1 MKKRA
6 FTLIESLTVIAI
18 SSLLLGLIVYPMFQS
33 FNFVRQGQAQV
44 DAKARATQLSEKIK
58 TEVNNSVAVRGGG
71 RVEATVNGTNILVSA
86 TALVVRVPQVNANG
100 TILEPRVEVETVLP
114 YSKIDLLKAAQNGET
129 GSNGFV
135 DPVTGKIDPTLKTFK
150 GQVSLP
156 VTPGATLVRYAVG
169 LRDPFKPYN
178 NPYEGLLMAKNGTQD
193 NLFVLYRFEVQPR
206 VFQTIAGNSVYAANL
221 DFFDADV
228 ANQPIL
234 DDPKFLVPNAD
245 GSGVPIDSDAKAIRI
260 KNWLAKGVVQTE
272 LSRYDMLETVYDRN
286 SRRVANT
293 NGIPTLIPLIQFR
306 PSRVSSEPAAG
317 QTAVRMG
324 EETSNGAALAPDT
337 FTTTMGLWS
346 NAITRTW
353 PVGWNSSDATNN
365 EYLVGRGDANNG
377 LPGFPPGFSIYA
389 YDPDSAIDD
398 VLTGI
403 ETFDL
408 DTYTRLN
415 NTGGRYPFSQAVN
428 AANSRSG
435 WLSNAA
441 ARRIFTPYSID
452 GTRGRIVSSFAISE
466 VGDVTVPLNPAN
478 PSNLPTVNTG
488 AAETPKTAVDLTGNF
503 YDAKFGTINARFNKV
518 FDLWEKDTT
527 NSYGVRN
534 LDQSRLQRFID
545 LRVTPVG
552 DGSNTPLRPELGLKA
567 SVVPGSEM
575 VEGPDQNPG
584 PNYGLRIRYARVQ
597 GAPGINQYR
606 INYADLA
613 EPTNYALIGLGGTA
627 LAGFL
632 PDSYDPQNFVSAIV
646 QPQYKAGYLQLNSDP
661 NSPLPPGEIRV
672 SYRFQFT
679 KTRTGTSA
687 QLAGLKT
694 DVFAVDYDSREL
706 MTILVSIRNYPQSNL
721 PNAQTVSL
729 QTTAKVRNYIR

>member
-6 FTLIESLTVIAI
+6 FTLIELLTVIAI

-33 FNFVRQGQAQV
+33 FNFVREGQAQV
-44 DAKARATQLSEKIK
+44 DAKSRATQLSEKIK

-71 RVEATVNGTNILVSA
+71 RVETTVNGLNILTSA
-86 TALVVRVPQVNANG
+86 SSVVVRVPLVNPNG
-100 TILEPRVEVETVLP
+100 RLLQPRSDAETVLP
-114 YSKIDLLKAAQNGET
+114 YAKLDLLKAAQNGET
-129 GSNGFV
+129 GATGFV
-135 DPVTGKIDPTLKTFK
+135 DPITGKIDPTLKTFK

-156 VTPGATLVRYAVG
+156 VTPGATLIRYAVA

-178 NPYEGLLMAKNGTQD
+178 NPYEGLLMAKNADQD

-206 VFQTIAGNSVYAANL
+206 VFRSISGSSQYAANL
-221 DFFDADV
+221 EFFDADA

-234 DDPKFLVPNAD
+234 DDPKFLVPNVD
-245 GSGVPIDSDAKAIRI
+245 GNGVPIETDAKATRI

-272 LSRYDMLETVYDRN
+272 LSRFDMVETVYDRN

-293 NGIPTLIPLIQFR
+293 GGIPTLIPLVQFR

-317 QTAVRMG
+317 QTAVRIG
-324 EETSNGAALAPDT
+324 EETDNGAALAPDT

-353 PVGWNSSDATNN
+353 PVGWNSSDSANN
-365 EYLVGRGDANNG
+365 EYEVGRGDANNG

-389 YDPDSAIDD
+389 YDPDTAIDD

-403 ETFDL
+403 EVFDL

-428 AANSRSG
+428 AANARSG

-452 GTRGRIVSSFAISE
+452 ATRGRLVSSFAISE
-466 VGDVTVPLNPAN
+466 VGDITKAVDPLNPN
-478 PSNLPTVNTG
+478 NLPTVGTG
-488 AAETPKTAVDLTGNF
+488 EAETPKTAADLTGNF

-518 FDLWEKDTT
+518 FDMWEKDTN

-534 LDQSRLQRFID
+534 LDQSRIQRFID

-584 PNYGLRIRYARVQ
+584 PNYGLKIRYTRVQ
-597 GAPGINQYR
+597 GSPGINQYR

-613 EPTNYALIGLGGTA
+613 EPTNYGLIGLGGSA

-632 PDSYDPQNFVSAIV
+632 PGSYDPQNFVSAIV
-646 QPQYKAGYLQLNSDP
+646 QPQYKAGYIQLNSDP
-661 NSPLPPGEIRV
+661 GSPLPKGEIRV

-679 KTRTGTSA
+679 KSRTGTSA

-706 MTILVSIRNYPQSNL
+706 MTILVSIRSYPQSNQ